1 MSLRVRQVGT
11 VAATLLTIAT
21 ANPIFAAEIKP
32 AQPAIAPIIMKGYEQ
47 LKKADVPG
55 AVKTFSDA
63 VRQNQNDALA
73 RRCLAYALL
82 CNGSAEESLQQLILL
97 TRLVPTSASDWCT
110 FGEVYL
116 VAGSYQQAED
126 AFNDALKQKEG
137 LFWAR
142 AGVIRAKAMQRDF
155 KSAYLLIA
163 ELIADTQDQKM
174 KNYLYQLR
182 ISIRRLELTPAIIT
196 PPKIDLPGVSPEDLN
211 NPGMPPVN
219 ES

>member
-11 VAATLLTIAT
+11 IAAALLTIAT
-21 ANPIFAAEIKP
+21 ANPIFAVETKP
-32 AQPAIAPIIMKGYEQ
+32 AQTVIAPIILKGYEQ

-82 CNGSAEESLQQLILL
+82 CNGSSEEALQQLILL

-126 AFNDALKQKEG
+126 AFNDALKQKED

-142 AGVIRAKAMQRDF
+142 AGIIRAKAMQRDF
-155 KSAYLLIA
+155 KAAYQLTA

-182 ISIRRLELTPAIIT
+182 LSIRRLELSPAPIVA
-196 PPKIDLPGVSPEDLN
+196 PRSDLPGVTPEELN
-211 NPGMPPVN
+211 APGKN